1 MSHGL
6 CTLSH
11 VSYATQPRYCR
22 NYALKIYD
30 ARRNRRNAP
39 SVARF
44 SLPCHPWQGISVYR
58 VHNSTVSKQFRYALM
73 RESVPQPVTCDEAPH
88 TVAEC
93 RLIGVQRRNS
103 KKNYDD
109 KELQLCYNQLKALY
123 FCKRHHIT
131 VFQVRTTL
139 KRADHFASFYKG
151 HGSFQCFNYPL
162 TAGKLKCRMQTEYRK
177 CSQKADELYT
187 VCKHKEGQHMYSL

>member
-58 VHNSTVSKQFRYALM
+58 VHNSTVSKRLRYSLT
-73 RESVPQPVTCDEAPH
+73 RESVPQPVSRDKAPC

-93 RLIGVQRRNS
+93 RLIGVQCRNS
-103 KKNYDD
+103 MKKY
-109 KELQLCYNQLKALY
+109 KYG
-123 FCKRHHIT
+123 KRKIMMTKNCRYATINSKHYIS
-131 VFQVRTTL
+131 VSGTT
-139 KRADHFASFYKG
+139 
-151 HGSFQCFNYPL
+151 
-162 TAGKLKCRMQTEYRK
+162 
-177 CSQKADELYT
+177 
-187 VCKHKEGQHMYSL
+187 

>member
-1 MSHGL
+1 MSESAEAASSLSEGTDSRAGLHPMSHGL

-58 VHNSTVSKQFRYALM
+58 VHNSTVSKQLRYSLM
-73 RESVPQPVTCDEAPH
+73 RESVPQLVSGDKAPYA
-88 TVAEC
+88 VAEC
-93 RLIGVQRRNS
+93 RLIGVQCRNS
-103 KKNYDD
+103 MKKY
-109 KELQLCYNQLKALY
+109 KYG
-123 FCKRHHIT
+123 KRKIMMTKNCRYATINSMHYIS
-131 VFQVRTTL
+131 VSGTT
-139 KRADHFASFYKG
+139 
-151 HGSFQCFNYPL
+151 
-162 TAGKLKCRMQTEYRK
+162 
-177 CSQKADELYT
+177 
-187 VCKHKEGQHMYSL
+187 

>member
-58 VHNSTVSKQFRYALM
+58 VHNSTVSKRLRYSLM
-73 RESVPQPVTCDEAPH
+73 RESVPSRSHGIKPLTLWQ
-88 TVAEC
+88 
-93 RLIGVQRRNS
+93 
-103 KKNYDD
+103 KKKKFDD
-109 KELQLCYNQLKALY
+109 KAPPLCYNQLKALY

-131 VFQVRTTL
+131 VFTGAHHFEEGRPLRIILQRTWKFSML
-139 KRADHFASFYKG
+139 
-151 HGSFQCFNYPL
+151 
-162 TAGKLKCRMQTEYRK
+162 
-177 CSQKADELYT
+177 
-187 VCKHKEGQHMYSL
+187 

>member
-58 VHNSTVSKQFRYALM
+58 VHNSTVSKQLRYSLT
-73 RESVPQPVTCDEAPH
+73 RESVHQPVSRDKAPC
-88 TVAEC
+88 TVA
-93 RLIGVQRRNS
+93 
-103 KKNYDD
+103 KKKKCDD
-109 KELQLCYNQLKALY
+109 KTPPLCYNQLKALY

-139 KRADHFASFYKG
+139 KRADHFALFYKG
-151 HGSFQCFNYPL
+151 HGSFQCFIYQS
-162 TAGKLKCRMQTEYRK
+162 TAGKLKCRM
-177 CSQKADELYT
+177 
-187 VCKHKEGQHMYSL
+187 

>member
-39 SVARF
+39 SMARF
-44 SLPCHPWQGISVYR
+44 SLPCHPWQVISVYR
-58 VHNSTVSKQFRYALM
+58 VHNSTVSKQLRYSLT
-73 RESVPQPVTCDEAPH
+73 RESVPQPVSRDKAPC

-93 RLIGVQRRNS
+93 RLIGVQCRNS
-103 KKNYDD
+103 MKKY
-109 KELQLCYNQLKALY
+109 KYG
-123 FCKRHHIT
+123 KRKIMMTKNCRYATINSKHYIS
-131 VFQVRTTL
+131 VSGTT
-139 KRADHFASFYKG
+139 
-151 HGSFQCFNYPL
+151 
-162 TAGKLKCRMQTEYRK
+162 
-177 CSQKADELYT
+177 
-187 VCKHKEGQHMYSL
+187 

>member
-58 VHNSTVSKQFRYALM
+58 VHNSTVSRPLRYSLT
-73 RESVPQPVTCDEAPH
+73 RESVPSRSHGIKPLTLWQKRKNVMTKHHLYA
-88 TVAEC
+88 T
-93 RLIGVQRRNS
+93 INS
-103 KKNYDD
+103 KHY
-109 KELQLCYNQLKALY
+109 
-123 FCKRHHIT
+123 IS
-131 VFQVRTTL
+131 VSVRTTL
-139 KRADHFASFYKG
+139 KRADHFALFYKG

-162 TAGKLKCRMQTEYRK
+162 TAGKLKCRM
-177 CSQKADELYT
+177 
-187 VCKHKEGQHMYSL
+187 